1 MVLKR
6 IVFFIAL
13 VFLTLG
19 ASACEAEVP
28 DTLRLPEVD
37 QQLPTPTTIPPP
49 VPKQV
54 LSICL
59 GDEPRSLFIYGD
71 QSTSA
76 RIIRQ
81 ALSDDPV
88 DEVNLESV
96 PVLLR
101 KIPSQ
106 ENGLVQKSTVEVF
119 PGDELVDARGNITFL
134 ASGVEYRP
142 SGCTSQDCWEIYG
155 QQSSVELDQIE
166 IHYSINPG
174 YLWSDGMPVTLDD
187 SLFSYQTAALI
198 YGSAGPA
205 QLRYT
210 ASYELGED
218 ENLIWRGLPGY
229 LGVYSYQEFFFPP
242 LPRHQLANF
251 TKEEFLTAP
260 QSNFQPL
267 GWGAYQVV
275 EWVTGDHLTLQSN
288 PNYYRAGKGLPYF
301 DALVF
306 RFVNG
311 GEEALA
317 AIRSGECQ
325 IAANLPD
332 LLTVQREL
340 VRDQEDG
347 ILAIYAD
354 EGSAWEQI
362 SFGIESLGKRLV
374 TLQDREL
381 RAALVGCIDREGIS
395 RARLDAG
402 SVVDDYLLSGRMPG
416 DAPGFLPYQP
426 AESGLKLKDLG
437 WVDQDG
443 DPETPRVSQ
452 GVEGIPDGRPLEF
465 TLLAAESQAK
475 SITLDY
481 IQEGLEDCGI
491 GVEIETM
498 PAAQLLASGPEGGP
512 VFGRDFDLAY
522 FAWAAGKYQPC
533 SLFTSAEI
541 PGIYPA
547 HPKGWGGVNA
557 TGYSNEDFDQAC
569 LEVST
574 NLPDS
579 EISLTA
585 QEKLVE
591 IFRSDLPVLP
601 LFFRQDLIIASPQIS
616 GLISGTYDLFWN
628 VEALE

>member
-6 IVFFIAL
+6 IAL
-13 VFLTLG
+13 FLTLLLLILG
-19 ASACEAEVP
+19 ASACGAEVS
-28 DTLRLPEVD
+28 DALRLPELD
-37 QQLPTPTTIPPP
+37 QQLPAASPNPTP
-49 VPKQV
+49 VPERV

-88 DEVNLESV
+88 DEVNLESF
-96 PVLLR
+96 PVLLGE
-101 KIPSQ
+101 IPSQ
-106 ENGLVQKSTVEVF
+106 ENGLVQKRTVEVF
-119 PGDELVDARGNITFL
+119 PGEELVDARGNITFL

-155 QQSSVELDQIE
+155 QQPSVELDQIE
-166 IHYSINPG
+166 IHYSINSG
-174 YLWSDGMPVTLDD
+174 YQWSDGEPVSLDD

-198 YGSAGPA
+198 YGSAGPG

-218 ENLIWRGLPGY
+218 EHLIWRGLPGY
-229 LGVYSYQEFFFPP
+229 QGVYSYQDFFFAP

-275 EWVTGDHLTLQSN
+275 EWVTGDHLTLQRN
-288 PNYYRAGKGLPYF
+288 PNYYRAGEGLPYF
-301 DALVF
+301 DSLVF
-306 RFVNG
+306 RFVSG

-317 AIRSGECQ
+317 AVRSGECQ

-332 LLTVQREL
+332 VLTVQREL

-347 ILAIYAD
+347 VLAVYTN

-374 TLQDREL
+374 PLQDKEL
-381 RAALVGCIDREGIS
+381 RVAVAGCIDRERIS

-402 SVVDDYLLSGRMPG
+402 EVVDDYLLPGSFSGDNG
-416 DAPGFLPYQP
+416 GSLPYQP

-437 WVDQDG
+437 WIDQDG
-443 DPETPRVSQ
+443 DPETPRVAQ
-452 GVEGIPDGRPLEF
+452 GVEGIPDGRPLAF

-475 SITLDY
+475 SITVDY
-481 IQEGLEDCGI
+481 IREGLGDCGI

-533 SLFTSAEI
+533 RLFTSAEI

-547 HPKGWGGVNA
+547 RPKGWGGVNA

-569 LEVST
+569 LAVST

-579 EISLTA
+579 EISLDA
-585 QEKLVE
+585 QKKLVE
-591 IFRSDLPVLP
+591 IFRSDLPALP

-616 GLISGTYDLFWN
+616 GLTSGTYDLFWN
-628 VEALE
+628 IEVLE